1 MLRLFLQKSQYY
13 VLYVLTKY
21 ISKKSPR
28 IKNTLQTFSIY
39 SILNRVAFIV
49 VSWHPGWE
57 EVDKERENRRKSFTY
72 KGKMAFLLKWVKN
85 GPNRT

>member
-13 VLYVLTKY
+13 VFYVLTKY

-28 IKNTLQTFSIY
+28 IKNTFQTFSIY
-39 SILNRVAFIV
+39 SFLHRVAFIV

-57 EVDKERENRRKSFTY
+57 EVDKERENRRKSFIY
-72 KGKMAFLLKWVKN
+72 KGKN
-85 GPNRT
+85 GVLA